1 MTIQRRRREFK
12 IPVRKEK
19 TFFFFFFYR
28 THKTHTHTQTQT
40 IRIIIKKFWFSFL
53 FGWEIFFSLV
63 LISSLLKNKEMGGI
77 VWGYKHCT
85 IFHSKKKFGNC
96 SLFFLI
102 LLLNLYE
109 LFACVCV
116 CVPFTKTNNVEIH
129 SKLTWFGSLLYRWR
143 GISNFWII
151 IFNFSL
157 TFFFSSYVGP
167 IKNLRVSVFAC
178 ISYVNVCVC
187 VHQNEC
193 KLIIS
198 VLAGVLFFFHGKNYE
213 KLTDIRQR

>member
-19 TFFFFFFYR
+19 KHFFFFFAEP
-28 THKTHTHTQTQT
+28 TKLTHTH
-40 IRIIIKKFWFSFL
+40 KLKLSELLLKSLDFL
-53 FGWEIFFSLV
+53 FFLGGRFFFSLV

-129 SKLTWFGSLLYRWR
+129 SKLIWFGSFLYRWR
-143 GISNFWII
+143 GISNNFWII

-157 TFFFSSYVGP
+157 TFFF
-167 IKNLRVSVFAC
+167 
-178 ISYVNVCVC
+178 
-187 VHQNEC
+187 
-193 KLIIS
+193 
-198 VLAGVLFFFHGKNYE
+198 FFLCWPN
-213 KLTDIRQR
+213 

>member
-1 MTIQRRRREFK
+1 MIF
-12 IPVRKEK
+12 
-19 TFFFFFFYR
+19 
-28 THKTHTHTQTQT
+28 
-40 IRIIIKKFWFSFL
+40 FSFWV
-53 FGWEIFFSLV
+53 GDFFSLV

-129 SKLTWFGSLLYRWR
+129 SKLIWFGSFLYRWR
-143 GISNFWII
+143 GISNNFWII

-157 TFFFSSYVGP
+157 TFFFLLMLAQLKIYACLY
-167 IKNLRVSVFAC
+167 LRVLATWMC
-178 ISYVNVCVC
+178 VCVC
-187 VHQNEC
+187 TS
-193 KLIIS
+193 KWM
-198 VLAGVLFFFHGKNYE
+198 
-213 KLTDIRQR
+213 